1 LTGGEMAEISVTKCA
16 MLAGAPPLPPDY
28 TAGEGDTAFS

>member
-1 LTGGEMAEISVTKCA
+1 MGGEMAEILVTKCA

-28 TAGEGDTAFS
+28 MAGEGKIALS